1 MDVVRGPPGGDGPF
15 EIGDFLIVQAWGIG
29 WVGSGEIV
37 VVVEGSGGR
46 RVGVGDFLGELI
58 GGAVVDPDGEEIR
71 KLGVGTS

>member
-1 MDVVRGPPGGDGPF
+1 MVRGPPGGDGPF
-15 EIGDFLIVQAWGIG
+15 EIGDFLIVKAWGIG

-58 GGAVVDPDGEEIR
+58 G
-71 KLGVGTS
+71 